1 MAMKVGFIGL
11 GVQGKYLAINLA
23 QAGYDLL
30 VYDVRP
36 EPLQELAAA
45 GARIAMSCREVGAH
59 AEVVETCVLNDAQTE
74 EVVNGENGVLKG
86 AKPGTTLVIHST
98 IRPSTIERLAAVAA
112 KQGVEVMDVPVSG
125 SEIGARNKTMSYMA
139 GGSAAGFAKCRP
151 LFETSGS
158 KVRHT
163 GGLGTGIRA
172 KLAHQLVIT
181 VNMLAAY
188 EGFRLGLEA
197 GLDPEILTTAIND
210 GGAQSK
216 MADNWAKRVIRPA
229 SRPVFYKDLQVILEF
244 GHELGLSLPG
254 AALAQQML
262 DAMIPAD
269 EKEAGR

>member
-30 VYDVRP
+30 VYDLRP

-45 GARIAMSCREVGAH
+45 GARIAMSCREIGQH
-59 AEVVETCVLNDAQTE
+59 AEVVESCVLDDAQTE
-74 EVVNGENGVLKG
+74 EVVNGANGVLKG
-86 AKPGTTLVIHST
+86 ARPGTTLVIHST
-98 IRPSTIERLAAVAA
+98 IRPATIHRLAEIAG

-125 SEIGARNKTMSYMA
+125 SETGARNKTMSYMA
-139 GGSAAGFAKCRP
+139 GGSAAGLAKCRP
-151 LFETSGS
+151 LFETSGN
-158 KVRHT
+158 KIQHT

-172 KLAHQLVIT
+172 KLAHQLIIT
-181 VNMLAAY
+181 VNMLGAY
-188 EGFRLGLEA
+188 EGMLMGTKA
-197 GLDPEILTTAIND
+197 GLDPEILTNVIRE
-210 GGAQSK
+210 GGAQSRI
-216 MADNWAKRVIRPA
+216 AEWWAKRVIRSS
-229 SRPVFYKDLQVILEF
+229 SRRVFYKDLQLVLEF

-269 EKEAGR
+269 GKEAGR